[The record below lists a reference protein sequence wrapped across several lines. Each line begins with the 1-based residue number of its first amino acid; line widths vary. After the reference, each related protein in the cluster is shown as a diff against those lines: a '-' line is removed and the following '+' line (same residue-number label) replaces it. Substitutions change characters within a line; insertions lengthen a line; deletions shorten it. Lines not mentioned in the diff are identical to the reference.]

1 MLSKLMKHK
10 QEQFT
15 SAAGKRQD
23 EKQKKKVV
31 NLSGSTI
38 AELSRPTRKEW
49 RVASDTQLSTML
61 SKPMKH
67 KQEQFTP
74 TAECSADHKEMFQ
87 KDPDLPTRGAGSVL
101 P

>member
-1 MLSKLMKHK
+1 MVLERPVVILVY
-10 QEQFT
+10 E
-15 SAAGKRQD
+15 
-23 EKQKKKVV
+23 EKQTAV
-31 NLSGSTI
+31 NVSGSTI
-38 AELSRPTRKEW
+38 AKPSLPTRKER